1 LRRDYRCL
9 LILIA
14 GNWSASMN
22 AAAQGSPDWQ
32 GNTLTEDFIVVTA
45 YDDEHLFFAIPRNA
59 RLARKADNSPQFFL
73 EFVSDRNDARIEDSL
88 YAVIDLGF
96 ECSGDFS
103 AAYDT
108 ITKGVPSAALMPATF
123 TTGTYCHL
131 ECGDGH
137 ETVPFAWDAAQRAT
151 LHSRISTQ
159 SAQLIYGALG
169 KGSISVAKAAIECG
183 MGAFLPRLE
192 ATVRFNAADLLASL
206 AKLNPGGSSV
216 PFQQMVKLFDE
227 PPGDVLRFDGNDRG
241 GSGLGLALAGRV
253 RHYFGRPAPCPKI
266 SDGPHVALKLPA
278 DDAQGVTGWDLRTPL
293 FTESPVFIDF
303 DPFTP
308 IVSAGDRK
316 RVTGFIPV
324 LSLPDDLRTRRV
336 TVASGLPRGLRN
348 CDSIELTLRVNKAL
362 SASGATAV
370 RSVNLFPAE
379 DQSSSTVDLEYN
391 SIAGAKPFSARI
403 TVVCQGNIME
413 LPWFDCDSDY
423 LYLDASQLPGSFVTI
438 WATPELLK
446 QAAVSLALNV
456 TAAENGALSATL
468 TAAEP
473 VATFILLALHEAAR
487 LAITAHDPA
496 NPDKALTLDLPCRSV
511 TAELSSFR
519 DYGPQTT
526 NATVRFKDSI
536 ASVQVEFLAECA
548 GAKPIVLEFSA
559 SRLSMKFTYF
569 SNEIFRNRYRFRRHS
584 STDEPEAAWSDYR
597 SPGDDLVIDVSQG
610 PHGATLHAAGSRK
623 ETLNA

>member
-1 LRRDYRCL
+1 L
-9 LILIA
+9 
-14 GNWSASMN
+14 SAELDKIKWN
-22 AAAQGSPDWQ
+22 CP
-32 GNTLTEDFIVVTA
+32 TA
-45 YDDEHLFFAIPRNA
+45 S
-59 RLARKADNSPQFFL
+59 RL
-73 EFVSDRNDARIEDSL
+73 
-88 YAVIDLGF
+88 
-96 ECSGDFS
+96 
-103 AAYDT
+103 
-108 ITKGVPSAALMPATF
+108 PATF
-123 TTGTYCHL
+123 ITGTYAYL
-131 ECGDGH
+131 ESGDGH

-159 SAQLIYGALG
+159 SAQLIYGALANG
-169 KGSISVAKAAIECG
+169 TIIVAKAAIECG

-227 PPGDVLRFDGNDRG
+227 PPGGGVLRLDGNDRG
-241 GSGLGLALAGRV
+241 GPGRGLGLALAGRV
-253 RHYFGRPAPCPKI
+253 RHYFGRPAPCPRI

-303 DPFTP
+303 DPFAP
-308 IVSAGDRK
+308 IVSTGDRK
-316 RVTGFIPV
+316 RVTGFISVP
-324 LSLPDDLRTRRV
+324 SLPDDLRTKRV

-362 SASGATAV
+362 SASGTTAV

-379 DQSSSTVDLEYN
+379 NQSSSTVDLQYN

-403 TVVCQGNIME
+403 TVVCQGNVME

-423 LYLDASQLPGSFVTI
+423 LYLDASQLPGTCVTV
-438 WATPELLK
+438 WAMPELLK
-446 QAAVSLALNV
+446 QAAVSLALKV
-456 TAAENGALSATL
+456 AAAEDGALSATL

-473 VATFILLALHEAAR
+473 AATFLLLGLHDAAR
-487 LAITAHDPA
+487 LAITARDPA
-496 NPDKALTLDLPCRSV
+496 NPDKTLTLDLPCRSV

-526 NATVRFKDSI
+526 NATVRFKDGI

-569 SNEIFRNRYRFRRHS
+569 STEIFRNRYRFRRHS
-584 STDEPEAAWSDYR
+584 
-597 SPGDDLVIDVSQG
+597 
-610 PHGATLHAAGSRK
+610 
-623 ETLNA
+623 